1 MIKTTL
7 NFVSYMEY
15 SADPESKFRYCRVD
29 AELDSLTST
38 EDAPTLD
45 SEKLKEAIAETGY
58 KVLDVKSESHEEKGG
73 LFGIFKK

>member
-7 NFVSYMEY
+7 KSDGMMCVMC
-15 SADPESKFRYCRVD
+15 ESKGETVIIS
-29 AELDSLTST
+29 E
-38 EDAPTLD
+38 APLD